1 VEHSHGSVRS
11 HVVAATCAIAM
22 LIAAVTVVMVADT
35 DPGDTQPEVAATPA
49 AATEEVV
56 PYPAATAVP
65 VGHHG
70 EYDVQYEDLPPET
83 QAQLETV
90 RALIERYPTAADA
103 IAGGWTAATVNLEG
117 IAAHF
122 IKNGAVGFTTFDAAF
137 DINEPEALLYDG
149 TEPEA
154 PIVGVSYLTS
164 GDTPEGFAGQWD
176 VWHRHDAVCFA
187 KGLVIAEVGG
197 HPDSRIAISA
207 EDCRAQ
213 GGFMFPIANLSMIHV
228 WMKPGFPSSTGVF
241 AHDHSAL

>member
-1 VEHSHGSVRS
+1 MSSPRPAS
-11 HVVAATCAIAM
+11 LVVLCAAVAIA
-22 LIAAVTVVMVADT
+22 LVVGG
-35 DPGDTQPEVAATPA
+35 DPGDADQTHHCCAGFGNGSDRP
-49 AATEEVV
+49 V
-56 PYPAATAVP
+56 PSRDGVP

-70 EYDVQYEDLPPET
+70 EFDVQYADLPADT
-83 QAQLETV
+83 KAQLDIV
-90 RALIERYPTAADA
+90 RAIIERYPTAADA
-103 IAGGWTAATVNLEG
+103 VAGGWSAATMNLEG

-122 IKNGAVGFTTFDAAF
+122 VKNGAAGFTTFDAGF

-149 TEPEA
+149 IEPEA

-164 GDTPEGFAGQWD
+164 GDTPEGFAGPWD

-187 KGLVIAEVGG
+187 NGLVIAEVGG

-213 GGFMFPIANLSMIHV
+213 GGIMFPIANLSMIHV

-241 AHDHSAL
+241 AHDHSDL